1 MKMRQ
6 RSFIAFA
13 SKGARHLVPQVMRMN
28 VKTVIQIVLSS
39 GAMFAAMP
47 SWSSDNTARNQ
58 AAATHEGIWKSV
70 VPPKGMH
77 GEFDNMDV
85 LGLAVGAKIPS
96 DCSLNWVNPDDGKL
110 YCFVSGTSLVVFLE
124 HPHANLQSAQ
134 GFWSTLSN
142 SSK

>member
-1 MKMRQ
+1 MHTK
-6 RSFIAFA
+6 SA
-13 SKGARHLVPQVMRMN
+13 
-28 VKTVIQIVLSS
+28 IQIVLSS
-39 GAMFAAMP
+39 CALVAAMP
-47 SWSSDNTARNQ
+47 SWGSDDAARNQ

-70 VPPKGMH
+70 VPPNGMH

-85 LGLAVGAKIPS
+85 LGLAIGAKIPS

-134 GFWSTLSN
+134 GFWSTLSG
-142 SSK
+142 SRK